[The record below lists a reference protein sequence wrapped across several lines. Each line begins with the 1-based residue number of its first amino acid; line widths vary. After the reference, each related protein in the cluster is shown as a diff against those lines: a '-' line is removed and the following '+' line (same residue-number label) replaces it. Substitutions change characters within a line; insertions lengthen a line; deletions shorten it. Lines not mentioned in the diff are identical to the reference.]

1 MFDRTR
7 TRCRIRRRR
16 HFRRGGDCGRRGH
29 GGGRR
34 RVPDATSSP
43 ASDFLLKVDVVL
55 GGKDARGAIDA
66 SDAVR
71 GEPFGDGCFG
81 ALGAGGT
88 ICERASEWQKVRIS
102 LQGQEFQGWRRN
114 SPPLQRVLRMR
125 PDHTVAWLV
134 GLYQEKKRRAKADAQ
149 DAHESSLV
157 VTPGGSE
164 SFGFSLC
171 LRAWLLL

>member
-1 MFDRTR
+1 MAPKRKPVASAQLTRLFLEGLFDRTR

-16 HFRRGGDCGRRGH
+16 HFPRGG

-55 GGKDARGAIDA
+55 GGEDARSAINA

-81 ALGAGGT
+81 ALNTGGT
-88 ICERASEWQKVRIS
+88 ICERASGGRSGSACKVRS
-102 LQGQEFQGWRRN
+102 FRGGDGTHRRC
-114 SPPLQRVLRMR
+114 S
-125 PDHTVAWLV
+125 ASCGC
-134 GLYQEKKRRAKADAQ
+134 GLITG
-149 DAHESSLV
+149 SLV
-157 VTPGGSE
+157 
-164 SFGFSLC
+164 
-171 LRAWLLL
+171 